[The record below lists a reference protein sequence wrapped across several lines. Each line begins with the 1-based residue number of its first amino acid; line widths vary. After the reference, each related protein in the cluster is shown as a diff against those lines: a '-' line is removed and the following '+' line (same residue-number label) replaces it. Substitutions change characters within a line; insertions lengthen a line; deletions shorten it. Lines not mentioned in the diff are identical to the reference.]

1 MVKETQ
7 EDGGGGQ
14 AEGLLLASGDY
25 KIAFVLHH
33 GGAMELQKKVN
44 SLLLSLLCET
54 AFLSV

>member
-33 GGAMELQKKVN
+33 GGAMELQKRVN
-44 SLLLSLLCET
+44 
-54 AFLSV
+54 